1 MAFCGFCVYLF
12 GLWSFRLSVGLVVRR
27 LWFVV
32 VFPVSV
38 SGFRQSWRRFR
49 FGCLPAVDPWPVLAA
64 SVARC
69 VLLVLCAGFPSS
81 VAPFV
86 VLWAFLALCRM
97 LAAVQLLGVVC
108 PLFFRVPFGILCGF
122 FCCHC
127 PVLPAAGGGP
137 AVVLRVGL

>member
-1 MAFCGFCVYLF
+1 MFSAGSCGFVGFCPCLVGGFIISLCMAFCGFCVYLF
-12 GLWSFRLSVGLVVRR
+12 GLWSFRLSVGLVVRC
-27 LWFVV
+27 LWSVV

-49 FGCLPAVDPWPVLAA
+49 FGCLPAVDLWPVLAA

-69 VLLVLCAGFPSS
+69 GLLFCFACVSSS

-97 LAAVQLLGVVC
+97 LAAVPLLVF
-108 PLFFRVPFGILCGF
+108 PLWVRMLCRF
-122 FCCHC
+122 WAW
-127 PVLPAAGGGP
+127 L
-137 AVVLRVGL
+137 